1 MALFA
6 VQRHA
11 VNSVEMDSFDIY
23 ESKRKAVEAYDGLVR
38 HFTEAYGNRD
48 ESRTLCVEMDES
60 DIFRKS
66 VWILPNGTQLSV
78 RITDID
84 LSDD

>member
-1 MALFA
+1 MTLYA

-11 VNSVEMDSFDIY
+11 ENNVEMDSVDIY
-23 ESKRKAVEAYDGLVR
+23 ESKRKAVAAYDGLVR

-48 ESRTLCVEMDES
+48 ESRTLCVETDDS

-66 VWILPNGTQLSV
+66 VWVLQNGTQISV
-78 RITDID
+78 RIMDID

>member
-1 MALFA
+1 MALYA

-11 VNSVEMDSFDIY
+11 ENSVEMDSVDIY

-48 ESRTLCVEMDES
+48 ESRTLCVEMGES

-66 VWILPNGTQLSV
+66 VWTLPNGTHLGV
-78 RITDID
+78 RIMDID